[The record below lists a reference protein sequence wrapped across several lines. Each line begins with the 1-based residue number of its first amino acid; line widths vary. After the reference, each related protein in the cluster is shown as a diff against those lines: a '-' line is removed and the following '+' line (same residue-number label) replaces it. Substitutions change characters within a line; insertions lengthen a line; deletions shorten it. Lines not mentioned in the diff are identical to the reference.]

1 MAEIQ
6 ENTTFEFRS
15 VARNLLFV
23 ALAVVLFLMKR
34 QYAGPFQ
41 ELIHSYAGNV
51 TVSFALYFAF
61 LRLCMMSPRF
71 GRFIAAAL
79 VLACVESFELFD
91 GFGFMTNSYD
101 SFDLLANAIG
111 VGFALG
117 LDTMLS
123 KNPSQNRDIKA
134 V

>member
-1 MAEIQ
+1 
-6 ENTTFEFRS
+6 
-15 VARNLLFV
+15 
-23 ALAVVLFLMKR
+23 
-34 QYAGPFQ
+34 
-41 ELIHSYAGNV
+41 
-51 TVSFALYFAF
+51 
-61 LRLCMMSPRF
+61 MMSPRF

-123 KNPSQNRDIKA
+123 KNPSQNRDIRA
-134 V
+134 A